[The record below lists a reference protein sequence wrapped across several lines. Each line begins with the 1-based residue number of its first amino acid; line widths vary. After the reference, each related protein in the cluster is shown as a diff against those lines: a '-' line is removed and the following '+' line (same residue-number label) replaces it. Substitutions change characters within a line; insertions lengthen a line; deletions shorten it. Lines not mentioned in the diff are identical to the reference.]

1 MRKLLFAVL
10 AVAVMAMP
18 AAASVQ
24 NIKVSGDIESTLLVR
39 DQFDLGVDTS
49 STTRNV
55 DQFYQNLMITQTRL
69 RVDADLTDNVAAT
82 VGLINERAWDA
93 ETSATT
99 DIDLNLAYVT
109 LREMLYSPLTVTIG
123 RQNFA
128 YGNSFIIDSAG
139 TNNTVSAGGL
149 NGVAEDLTKRTA
161 LDAVRMVLDYN
172 PLTIDVVAAKVD
184 ANTVLGAGH
193 SHDDDVDL
201 FGINANWNIG
211 DELSTTVESYF
222 WAKIDQ
228 SLKETGDGYKA
239 DTVYTPGVRASANL
253 LDGLNVSGE
262 LAWQFGTKVQSTVS
276 QVRRANL
283 DRKAAAAQIIA
294 NYQLPFEKTKD
305 LSPVLTTAYTYVS
318 GDSGPSDGKNHIDGK
333 DEYYTAWDPMFE
345 NQSGGTIYNTLLNL
359 TNCHVLGLT
368 GQISP
373 LEDVTASLA
382 WTGLWLDK
390 ELKDISDPDKG
401 TSTILGL
408 VQPDGSSLTAGTP
421 LMTSD
426 KKLGD
431 EIDLS
436 LMYDYT
442 EDVRLKA
449 SAGWFIPGS
458 AFDSRNDQ
466 VASQYMVSA
475 NVNF

>member
-1 MRKLLFAVL
+1 ML

-239 DTVYTPGVRASANL
+239 DTVYT
-253 LDGLNVSGE
+253 
-262 LAWQFGTKVQSTVS
+262 
-276 QVRRANL
+276 
-283 DRKAAAAQIIA
+283 
-294 NYQLPFEKTKD
+294 
-305 LSPVLTTAYTYVS
+305 
-318 GDSGPSDGKNHIDGK
+318 
-333 DEYYTAWDPMFE
+333 
-345 NQSGGTIYNTLLNL
+345 
-359 TNCHVLGLT
+359 
-368 GQISP
+368 
-373 LEDVTASLA
+373 
-382 WTGLWLDK
+382 
-390 ELKDISDPDKG
+390 
-401 TSTILGL
+401 
-408 VQPDGSSLTAGTP
+408 
-421 LMTSD
+421 
-426 KKLGD
+426 
-431 EIDLS
+431 
-436 LMYDYT
+436 
-442 EDVRLKA
+442 
-449 SAGWFIPGS
+449 
-458 AFDSRNDQ
+458 
-466 VASQYMVSA
+466 
-475 NVNF
+475 